1 MFVIIV
7 ILLLIM
13 LAMPRYMKTQK
24 EAKVAVVT
32 SLKGRLITAVD
43 TIATAANLSSRFKK
57 GEDGENYI
65 QYDVNNSYLVQGVV
79 LDPTEVCRIL
89 GITDKELF
97 IGKEVISA
105 DGYYTCKNET
115 PLQTSIWVNQL
126 SSVDCFLTYSISIE
140 YDSSMQPHTNLSGEC
155 AITEGDFW

>member
-1 MFVIIV
+1 MFVIVV

-43 TIATAANLSSRFKK
+43 TIAAASYLPSRFHK
-57 GEDGENYI
+57 GADGENYI
-65 QYDVNNSYLVQGVV
+65 QYDVNNSYLVQGIV

-89 GITDKELF
+89 GITDEELF
-97 IGKEVISA
+97 IGREVSSK

-115 PLQTSIWVNQL
+115 PLQTSVWVNQL
-126 SSVDCFLTYSISIE
+126 SSINCFMTYNISIE
-140 YDSSMQPHTNLSGEC
+140 FDSSMIPHTNLSGEC
-155 AITEGDFW
+155 IISESDFW